1 MLRLLLQYGRN
12 QHENERDQMKTVF
25 DEIPVVE
32 NERIVLRKMED
43 ADALQE
49 MIRSRVHRYLP
60 AGHCDTGGGADG

>member
-1 MLRLLLQYGRN
+1 
-12 QHENERDQMKTVF
+12 MKTVF